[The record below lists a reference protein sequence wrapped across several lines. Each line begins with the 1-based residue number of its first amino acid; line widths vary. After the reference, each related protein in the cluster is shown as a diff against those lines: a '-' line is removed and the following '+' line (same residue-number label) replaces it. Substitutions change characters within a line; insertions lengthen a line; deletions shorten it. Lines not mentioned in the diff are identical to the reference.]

1 MFVISV
7 IFNVIFNTNNLSGLQ
22 KKTAVFTGVC
32 LLVLANLLFI
42 GSLLEVFDLESFA
55 LAGHSGLRALAGI
68 AVAGCVLA
76 AVGCWDE

>member
-22 KKTAVFTGVC
+22 KTAVFTGVC

>member
-1 MFVISV
+1 MIFV

-22 KKTAVFTGVC
+22 KIAVFTGVC

>member
-22 KKTAVFTGVC
+22 KTAVFTGVC

-42 GSLLEVFDLESFA
+42 GSLFDA
-55 LAGHSGLRALAGI
+55 
-68 AVAGCVLA
+68 VLA
-76 AVGCWDE
+76 FFLAKIVGKG

>member
-1 MFVISV
+1 MISV

-22 KKTAVFTGVC
+22 KIAVFTGVC

-42 GSLLEVFDLESFA
+42 GNLLEVFDLESFA